1 MKKLLFFDIDG
12 TLVDFGKSTMS
23 PSTADA
29 LINAKQNGHMIF
41 LCTGR
46 SYNQIYP
53 SLKAFAFDGVVA
65 AAGGYVTVGDKV
77 IAHHV
82 YGQNLLQKVLD
93 TVGDNDTG
101 LIFQTKD
108 KSITNHKWAD
118 KFISAFSKQ
127 FDMHVIQD
135 NPTFKDIVRVR
146 SSTVFLCVH
155 SSKSSPMPSKNMT
168 EPAVSISFLKID
180 TPIAVASST
189 GTSIFRC
196 HKHCKPFQRYFTDLT
211 VVTHARSGYGRNIL
225 PA

>member
-1 MKKLLFFDIDG
+1 MRQVTLMKKLLFFDIDG
-12 TLVDFGKSTMS
+12 TLVDFGNSTMS

-53 SLKAFAFDGVVA
+53 SLKAFDFDGVVA

-101 LIFQTKD
+101 LIFQTRIKA
-108 KSITNHKWAD
+108 SPTTSGPTNSYQHSQSSLTCMLYRTTRHLR
-118 KFISAFSKQ
+118 IS
-127 FDMHVIQD
+127 
-135 NPTFKDIVRVR
+135 
-146 SSTVFLCVH
+146 
-155 SSKSSPMPSKNMT
+155 
-168 EPAVSISFLKID
+168 
-180 TPIAVASST
+180 
-189 GTSIFRC
+189 
-196 HKHCKPFQRYFTDLT
+196 
-211 VVTHARSGYGRNIL
+211 
-225 PA
+225 

>member
-12 TLVDFGKSTMS
+12 TLVDFGNSTMS

-53 SLKAFAFDGVVA
+53 SLKAFDFDGVVA

-93 TVGDNDTG
+93 TVGDNNTG

-108 KSITNHKWAD
+108 KSIPTTSGPTNSYQH
-118 KFISAFSKQ
+118 SQ
-127 FDMHVIQD
+127 
-135 NPTFKDIVRVR
+135 
-146 SSTVFLCVH
+146 SS
-155 SSKSSPMPSKNMT
+155 
-168 EPAVSISFLKID
+168 
-180 TPIAVASST
+180 
-189 GTSIFRC
+189 
-196 HKHCKPFQRYFTDLT
+196 LT
-211 VVTHARSGYGRNIL
+211 CM
-225 PA
+225 

>member
-12 TLVDFGKSTMS
+12 TLVDFGNSTMS

-53 SLKAFAFDGVVA
+53 SLKAFDFDGVVA

-93 TVGDNDTG
+93 TVGDNNT
-101 LIFQTKD
+101 
-108 KSITNHKWAD
+108 
-118 KFISAFSKQ
+118 
-127 FDMHVIQD
+127 
-135 NPTFKDIVRVR
+135 
-146 SSTVFLCVH
+146 
-155 SSKSSPMPSKNMT
+155 
-168 EPAVSISFLKID
+168 
-180 TPIAVASST
+180 
-189 GTSIFRC
+189 
-196 HKHCKPFQRYFTDLT
+196 
-211 VVTHARSGYGRNIL
+211 
-225 PA
+225 

>member
-1 MKKLLFFDIDG
+1 MRQVTLMKKLLFFDIDG
-12 TLVDFGKSTMS
+12 TLVDFGNSTMS

-53 SLKAFAFDGVVA
+53 SLKAFDFDGVVA

-93 TVGDNDTG
+93 TVGDNNTG

-135 NPTFKDIVRVR
+135 NPTFKDIVI
-146 SSTVFLCVH
+146 
-155 SSKSSPMPSKNMT
+155 P
-168 EPAVSISFLKID
+168 
-180 TPIAVASST
+180 
-189 GTSIFRC
+189 
-196 HKHCKPFQRYFTDLT
+196 
-211 VVTHARSGYGRNIL
+211 
-225 PA
+225 